1 MDKINDRRKRKRLYF
16 IASKWMEEFEKY
28 PDTDLSKDNVDI
40 MEKIFEME
48 IKSDIL
54 LDKTHEW
61 RKKL

>member
-1 MDKINDRRKRKRLYF
+1 
-16 IASKWMEEFEKY
+16 MEEFEKY

-61 RKKL
+61 RKKF